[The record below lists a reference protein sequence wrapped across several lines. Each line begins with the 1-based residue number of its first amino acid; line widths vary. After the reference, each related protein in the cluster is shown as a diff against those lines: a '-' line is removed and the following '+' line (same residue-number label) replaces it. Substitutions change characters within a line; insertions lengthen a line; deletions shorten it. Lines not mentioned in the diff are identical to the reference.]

1 MDNLTEAKKIVRLED
16 IIPGDKKRKGRMIM
30 VTKCPICNHY
40 DHFVIYP
47 EQNKFHSFAGCCAGG
62 SALDWLI
69 QYNNMD
75 TKTAIKELLSM
86 AGLEDTPASKNDL
99 ELRMRKREQDQKEQ
113 LRKEHVILCCF
124 NKLTNL
130 ERTLRE
136 LILDLNSKDL
146 LLNELLNFI
155 EQYTMKFV
163 WTSKHDTNE
172 LYHLCT
178 GFKAELL
185 KFCEYYETIKKGVK

>member
-1 MDNLTEAKKIVRLED
+1 
-16 IIPGDKKRKGRMIM
+16 M
-30 VTKCPICNHY
+30 VKKCPVCGHY

-47 EQNKFHSFAGCCAGG
+47 EQNKFHSFSGCCAGG
-62 SALDWLI
+62 SVLDWLI
-69 QYNNMD
+69 QYNNID

-86 AGLEDTPASKNDL
+86 AGLEDSPVSKNNL
-99 ELRMRKREQDQKEQ
+99 ELRMKRREEEQKEK
-113 LRKEHVILCCF
+113 LRKEHVILKCY

-136 LILDLNSKDL
+136 LILDLNSQVL

-163 WTSKHDTNE
+163 FTCKHDNTNE
-172 LYHLCT
+172 LYHHCVN
-178 GFKAELL
+178 FKAELL
-185 KFCEYYETIKKGVK
+185 KFCEYYEVMKKECNYDNRNL